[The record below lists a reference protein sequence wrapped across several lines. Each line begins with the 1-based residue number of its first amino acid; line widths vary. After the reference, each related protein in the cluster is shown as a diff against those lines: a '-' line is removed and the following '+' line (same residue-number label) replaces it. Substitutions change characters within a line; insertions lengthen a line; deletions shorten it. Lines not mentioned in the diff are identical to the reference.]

1 MYPYIFGCFKGIPSD
16 WSLTS
21 VDEEPS
27 LTCAESGVT
36 DDYEVYARD
45 GVTEVYVLGEEDTD
59 TNTEEAKA
67 PMINLWISSI
77 FVIIIAFNF

>member
-16 WSLTS
+16 WSLLS
-21 VDEEPS
+21 VTDEPS
-27 LTCAESGVT
+27 LTCTESGVT
-36 DDYEVYARD
+36 DDYEAYARD

-59 TNTEEAKA
+59 TEEAKA
-67 PMINLWISSI
+67 SMNNLWISSI